1 MATTANTATA
11 LKTLSVE
18 AEPSA
23 TYRSRPVAGGEAT
36 DNVVSL
42 DAYLRELMPVDL
54 SELAQDIVA
63 QMLTEG
69 RLEKVDIQY
78 HLPNE
83 TVRVDVPRRQFAQ
96 VVEHMVATAA
106 EAMKVLTDRTHMLR
120 VIVEPAD
127 AFGDYGPRLRVQDTG
142 ASVIVEDAMQ
152 DAIESAEALGVK
164 LAVKNRPAGGNIF
177 VVELPPEPMASW

>member
-1 MATTANTATA
+1 MATTATTMTA

-23 TYRSRPVAGGEAT
+23 AYRPRPVVGAESF

-42 DAYLRELMPVDL
+42 DAYLRETLPVEL
-54 SELAQDIVA
+54 SELAQDVVA

-69 RLEKVDIQY
+69 RLDNVDIQY
-78 HLPNE
+78 HLPDE
-83 TVRVDVPRRQFAQ
+83 SVRVDVPRRQFSQ

-106 EAMKVLTDRTHMLR
+106 EAMKVLAGRTHMLR

-142 ASVIVEDAMQ
+142 ASVIIEDAMQ
-152 DAIESAEALGVK
+152 AAIERAETLGAK
-164 LAVKNRPAGGNIF
+164 LTVKNRPAGGNIF
-177 VVELPPEPMASW
+177 VVELPAEPMASW